1 MPTVGVYY
9 INVYTRKTG
18 NTHGYTQFDLGVW
31 RWSNEEG
38 ASKDEKTL
46 DFAFT
51 QWSSS
56 LSNEVLLTRVS
67 NCDTMNYSPPGSSVH
82 GILQGRVLE
91 LIGLPLL
98 QGIFPIVG
106 SNPRLLPALQADSLP
121 TEPPRKPTSVDTP
134 L

>member
-1 MPTVGVYY
+1 MPTVGAYY

-18 NTHGYTQFDLGVW
+18 NLHEYTQFDLGVW

-67 NCDTMNYSPPGSSVH
+67 DCDAMNYSPPSSSVH

-91 LIGLPLL
+91 LISLPLL
-98 QGIFPIVG
+98 QGIFPIPG
-106 SNPRLLPALQADSLP
+106 SNQPLLPALQADSLP
-121 TEPPRKPTSVDTP
+121 PEPPRKPKSV
-134 L
+134 

>member
-98 QGIFPIVG
+98 QGIFPILG